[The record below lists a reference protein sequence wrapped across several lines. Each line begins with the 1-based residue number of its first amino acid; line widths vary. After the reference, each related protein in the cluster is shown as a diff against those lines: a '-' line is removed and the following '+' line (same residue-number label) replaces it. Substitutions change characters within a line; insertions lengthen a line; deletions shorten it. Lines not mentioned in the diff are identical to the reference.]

1 MGPFRAVRARHR
13 KGGAAASDIQQA
25 QRQTEQ
31 ESHQPQGRETPTSEA
46 GELMK
51 IPVFV
56 VDQEGVLTDVF
67 LTDRR
72 PTVRSLDG
80 QGEGRAESSQ
90 TEHQVPALATPPL

>member
-1 MGPFRAVRARHR
+1 
-13 KGGAAASDIQQA
+13 
-25 QRQTEQ
+25 
-31 ESHQPQGRETPTSEA
+31 
-46 GELMK
+46 MK

-80 QGEGRAESSQ
+80 QGEGRAASQ
-90 TEHQVPALATPPL
+90 TEHQVSRFSNAAALVIASGTLSMPVNL

>member
-1 MGPFRAVRARHR
+1 
-13 KGGAAASDIQQA
+13 
-25 QRQTEQ
+25 
-31 ESHQPQGRETPTSEA
+31 
-46 GELMK
+46 MK